1 MDFRKV
7 SKKRKF
13 NSSKSLNSSPSVVDY
28 TLPIFSY
35 KNELI
40 ECIRQHQTTIVIG
53 ETGSGKSTQLPQFLS
68 EFYST
73 EEQRREGGGG
83 CVVCTQPRRVAAV
96 TIAERVANERNSP
109 IGEEVGYSIRFNDR
123 SGPLTKIKYVTDG
136 VLLREIMTDP
146 NLSRYSVVILDE
158 AHERSL
164 QTDILMG
171 LLKQLQQTKPSLRS
185 LILSLS
191 LSHLLSASNLSMLS
205 VGIESS
211 SCQPLLRHKSLPIIF
226 RFRTRL

>member
-1 MDFRKV
+1 MDFQKF

-13 NSSKSLNSSPSVVDY
+13 ENPKRNISLLRPAEVDY
-28 TLPIFSY
+28 SLPIFSY
-35 KNELI
+35 KDELI
-40 ECIRQHQTTIVIG
+40 DCIQKYQTTIVIG

-68 EFYST
+68 EFYDNQ
-73 EEQRREGGGG
+73 ENGKGGKDRNTPS

-96 TIAERVANERNSP
+96 TIAERVANERNCHL
-109 IGEEVGYSIRFNDR
+109 GDEVGYSIRFDDR

-146 NLSRYSVVILDE
+146 SLQKYSVVILDE

-185 LILSLS
+185 FPDFL
-191 LSHLLSASNLSMLS
+191 H
-205 VGIESS
+205 
-211 SCQPLLRHKSLPIIF
+211 
-226 RFRTRL
+226 